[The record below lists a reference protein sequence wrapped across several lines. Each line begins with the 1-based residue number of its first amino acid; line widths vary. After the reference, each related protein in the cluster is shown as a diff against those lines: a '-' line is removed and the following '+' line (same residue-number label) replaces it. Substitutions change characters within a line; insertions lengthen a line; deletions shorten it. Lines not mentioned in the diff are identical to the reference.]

1 MSGAGWPRGLMPVLA
16 VWRLARVLLHL
27 VLGMVLMAL
36 RFPSLDAAGRQGLIR
51 QWSAGMLRVLGVALQ
66 VSGQARPGATL
77 LIANHVSW
85 LDITALHAVVP
96 QARFVS
102 KADVQRWPLLGRL
115 VRGAGTLFIERE
127 RKRDALR
134 VVHAMAEA
142 LRAGQ
147 TVAVFPEGTTGAGHQ
162 PLPFHANLLQAAIA
176 TATPIQPAVLRFSD
190 LRQRFSPAVVY
201 VGDTTLLQSLW
212 WVATAQGLVAHV
224 DLLPPQASAHADRR
238 ALAESLRGLIAERLC
253 APDSGSRRADRAP

>member
-1 MSGAGWPRGLMPVLA
+1 LL
-16 VWRLARVLLHL
+16 RL
-27 VLGMVLMAL
+27 
-36 RFPSLDAAGRQGLIR
+36 
-51 QWSAGMLRVLGVALQ
+51 LGVGLQ

-102 KADVQRWPLLGRL
+102 KADVQRWPLLGWM

-134 VVHAMAEA
+134 VVHAMAAA

-147 TVAVFPEGTTGAGHQ
+147 TVAVFPEGTTGPGPE
-162 PLPFHANLLQAAIA
+162 PLAFHANLLQAAIA
-176 TATPIQPAVLRFSD
+176 TATPVQPAVLRFHQPG
-190 LRQRFSPAVVY
+190 QRFSAAAEY
-201 VGDTTLLQSLW
+201 TGDTTLLQSMW
-212 WVATAQGLVAHV
+212 RIAAARGLGVSV
-224 DLLPPQASAHADRR
+224 QLLPPEATAHADRR
-238 ALAESLRGLIAERLC
+238 ALALHLHQRISEALHAR
-253 APDSGSRRADRAP
+253 PPT